1 MKAKSEKY
9 WTTKESSLMSR
20 KCENTTISQRRNHRF
35 SHFSQMSQESF
46 YRFLNYLLTVSLLV
60 PLLVA
65 ARSADPLP
73 PSNVNGQPYLAT
85 LAAQAPD
92 EAVPVIVQKRDSS
105 DKAEQL
111 VLAQGGAIIRQLP
124 LINAFAATVPA
135 AVAQELAQSAAV
147 RWVSLDAPVVSQ
159 NSTLPGALTVQ
170 DDFVTVAYNGSN
182 GTAAWLSDW
191 TEIGESDGA
200 GNGDV
205 AVTTF
210 WGGALQGARFQGAGK
225 GLTRQVDLSQAQA
238 AQLSV
243 SYRRKDFARES
254 DYVALE
260 ISTNGGAAW
269 QELTRWRGPA
279 TDSAI
284 ETATLDIGAYRTATT
299 AIRFVTGAEMDPLAR
314 FYVDIVTIAFVPT
327 IDATALNHQLYL
339 PLVAGGTGNGAGSA
353 ALPVQDK
360 HTVIAEVSAAGSCSY
375 NCINTTALQST
386 YAKAINAD
394 DLWNVSPYTRGDGVT
409 VAVVDSGISP
419 HPDFADY
426 WGNSRIIGRV
436 NFTPDTLT
444 PDDFYGHGTHVAG
457 TIAGLGQAS
466 NQRYVGVAP
475 EAKLVDI
482 KVMDDWGYGT
492 TSGVL
497 AGLQWIYE
505 NHAAYNIKVVNL
517 SLNSRINESYHE
529 SALSAA
535 LEVLWFNK
543 IVVVVSAGNGGKQRL
558 YPPANDPFVITV
570 GAADDKGTAAIS
582 DDTLPAFSAYGMT
595 ADGFFKPD
603 IVAPGTN
610 IVAPLSGDDNNL
622 TWAHP
627 DNRLPAPDTY
637 NYYKMSGTS
646 MAAGVVSGAVALLLE
661 DEPNLTPDQVK
672 YRLQATARPFSR
684 GESCST
690 GAGYLDIYNA
700 VNGSSTQSA
709 NTNLQASQLLWTGND
724 PVTWGS
730 VSWNSVSWN
739 SVSWNSVSW
748 NSVSWNSVSWNSVS
762 WNSVSWNSSDFG
774 SSNGNGSCTAAIKQV
789 TLVDADTDRD
799 LQPLF
804 DGAVINI
811 DEIGTRNL
819 SVRVDTVGA
828 VESVKFDLNGGSWT
842 HIDNNVKY
850 ALAGVSNGDYTPYA
864 FADGLHT
871 LAITTHSADNA
882 GGSVGAELTLQ
893 FNISGSNRCELEGTA
908 RSVSSAT
915 PMRFQLKNASNET
928 LELFWLDYEGRRQSY
943 QTLAPGYQVNMI
955 TYVTHPWLIARD
967 WDNSCLHLVP
977 DPGMESVV
985 TITNDDLVQNLVV
998 DGGFETGSNANWGRS
1013 TGVAVQSNNAR
1024 GGGYAMRIVGDNR
1037 GLWQAVYGLKPNTT
1051 YRARAYLKGGSA
1063 GNSGYLFVRNH
1074 GGADVTTMNQ
1084 SAKVNANGY
1093 TEVTL
1098 LFVTGPT
1105 ATTAEI
1111 GVWRSGQGTGYLYI
1125 DDLQLSE
1132 LNLRT
1137 PVVLAAVHSNKALDV
1152 AGISTSNGA
1161 NVQQWN
1167 YNGGAN
1173 QRWRIEPLT
1182 SGGYQ
1187 LVAVHSGKC
1196 LDVSGG
1202 STVDGANVLQWDC
1215 HSGANQ
1221 QWRLEPLGGG
1231 IVQIVNVNSGKCLD
1245 VNASSTAN
1253 GATIYQWSCQ
1263 NGANQQWWI
1272 RPLR

>member
-1 MKAKSEKY
+1 M
-9 WTTKESSLMSR
+9 R
-20 KCENTTISQRRNHRF
+20 NRISHLRERR
-35 SHFSQMSQESF
+35 
-46 YRFLNYLLTVSLLV
+46 YRLQQFFIFVLIAALLLPLGTAARPLGQVHAQSYLL
-60 PLLVA
+60 
-65 ARSADPLP
+65 
-73 PSNVNGQPYLAT
+73 Q
-85 LAAQAPD
+85 LAAEAPD
-92 EAVPVIVQKRDSS
+92 EVVAIVVQKQQIDDR
-105 DKAEQL
+105 AEQL
-111 VLAQGGAIIRQLP
+111 VRANGGRITRQLP
-124 LINAFAATVPA
+124 LINAFAATLA
-135 AVAQELAQSAAV
+135 AKAIPPLAQSPAV
-147 RWVSLDAPVVSQ
+147 RWVALDAPVVSQ
-159 NSTLPGALTVQ
+159 QSNLPGALVIQ
-170 DDFVTVAYNGSN
+170 DDFAAVTYAGSD
-182 GTAAWLSDW
+182 GTAIWQGDW
-191 TEIGESDGA
+191 REMGEADGA
-200 GNGDV
+200 DQGDV
-205 AVTTF
+205 AVTPF
-210 WGGALQGARFQGAGK
+210 WGGALQGLRLQGTGK
-225 GLTRQVDLSQAQA
+225 GVLRQVDLADAEA

-243 SYRRKDFARES
+243 SYRRKGFVTAN

-260 ISTNGGAAW
+260 LSTDGGATW
-269 QELTRWRGPA
+269 GELTRWAGPA
-279 TDSAI
+279 TDDQI
-284 ETATLDIGAYRTATT
+284 QHATYDLAAYRTAQTT
-299 AIRFVTGAEMDPLAR
+299 LRLVTAAGMSVDAR
-314 FYVDIVTIAFVPT
+314 FYLDLITIAFVPT
-327 IDATALNHQLYL
+327 IEQTGRNHQLYL
-339 PLVAGGTGNGAGSA
+339 PLVANLEGAATANATVPSKEELLNQVDA
-353 ALPVQDK
+353 AAVDC
-360 HTVIAEVSAAGSCSY
+360 AY
-375 NCINTTALQST
+375 RCINLGTLQST
-386 YAKAINAD
+386 YAKAIRAD
-394 DLWNVSPYTRGDGVT
+394 ALWNVAPYRRGNGVT

-419 HPDFADY
+419 HSDLNDY
-426 WGNSRIIGRV
+426 NGYSRVITRV
-436 NFTPDTLT
+436 NFTPDTLS

-466 NQRYVGVAP
+466 SQRYVGVAP
-475 EAKLVDI
+475 EAKLVDV

-570 GAADDKGTAAIS
+570 GAADDKGTTAIS

-622 TWAHP
+622 TWAYP
-627 DNRLPAPDTY
+627 GNRLPAPDTY

-672 YRLQATARPFSR
+672 YRLQVTAKPFSR

-690 GAGYLDIYNA
+690 GAGYLDIHSA

-774 SSNGNGSCTAAIKQV
+774 SSNGNGSCTAAINQV

-850 ALAGVSNGDYTPYA
+850 ALAGVANGDYAPYT

-871 LAITTHSADNA
+871 LRMTTHGADNA
-882 GGSVGAELTLQ
+882 GGALGAELTFQ
-893 FNISGSNRCELEGTA
+893 FNVSGSNRCELEGTV
-908 RSVSSAT
+908 RSTSATT
-915 PMRFQLKNASNET
+915 PMRFQLQNASSEA
-928 LELFWLDYEGRRQSY
+928 LELFWLDYNGQRQSY
-943 QTLAPGYQVNMI
+943 GTLAPGRKFNMI
-955 TYVTHPWLIARD
+955 TYVTHAWLIARD
-967 WDNSCLHLVP
+967 WDNSCIHLVP

-985 TITNDDLVQNLVV
+985 TITDDDLVQNRVL
-998 DGGFETGSNANWGRS
+998 DGGFETGSNSNWGRS
-1013 TGVAVQSNNAR
+1013 TGVAVQSTNAR
-1024 GGGYAMRIVGDNR
+1024 GGRYAMQIIGDNR

-1051 YRARAYLKGGSA
+1051 YRARAFLKGGSVN
-1063 GNSGYLFVRNH
+1063 NSGYLYVRNH
-1074 GGADVTTMNQ
+1074 GGADVTTLNQ
-1084 SAKVNANGY
+1084 AAKVNANGY
-1093 TEVTL
+1093 TEVSL

-1111 GVWRSGQGTGYLYI
+1111 GIWRAGQGTGSLYI

-1132 LNLRT
+1132 VNIGT

-1152 AGISTSNGA
+1152 AGRSTSNGG
-1161 NVQQWN
+1161 NVYQWG
-1167 YNGGAN
+1167 YNGGTN

-1202 STVDGANVLQWDC
+1202 STAEMANVQQWAC
-1215 HSGANQ
+1215 HGGPAQ
-1221 QWRLEPLGGG
+1221 QWRVEPLGSGV
-1231 IVQIVNVNSGKCLD
+1231 VQIVNVNSGKCLD
-1245 VNASSTAN
+1245 VASISTE
-1253 GATIYQWSCQ
+1253 
-1263 NGANQQWWI
+1263 NGANVQQYTCGRGTHQQWRI